1 MELQVEN
8 NFVNRR
14 KTRTS
19 IQMTKYPETIYFLIY
34 DQGPRSYFES
44 GWVGGGGGGGLNSDS
59 KWGG

>member
-44 GWVGGGGGGGLNSDS
+44 GWVGGGGGG
-59 KWGG
+59 